1 MANFPVDPAGLPVD
15 KPGNQR
21 LAGKAAIITG
31 SGSGLGRASALRFA
45 REGAQVVCADID
57 PDAAQ
62 AVSAEI
68 GSGGGAALAVQVDT
82 TLSGAVDAMV
92 AAALETFGKI
102 DILFSNAGISG
113 PGNAADV
120 PEDLWDRV
128 IAVNLKGVWLCAKAV
143 LPHMMGRRAG
153 VILNQASMAAL
164 VGIDN
169 IFPYTAAKGGVTAMT
184 KQMAIAYGPHN
195 IRVNAICPGTIPT
208 PLVYRSRVE
217 RGAAAID
224 ADQDRLDAQ
233 VAERFPLKRLGV
245 PDDVA
250 AMAVFLASDEAD
262 WVTGGVFPVD
272 GGRSAS

>member
-1 MANFPVDPAGLPVD
+1 LT
-15 KPGNQR
+15 
-21 LAGKAAIITG
+21 GKTAILTG
-31 SGSGLGRASALRFA
+31 SGSGLGKAAALRFA
-45 REGAQVVCADID
+45 REGAQVACADID
-57 PDAAQ
+57 LDAART
-62 AVSAEI
+62 VTAEI
-68 GSGGGAALAVQVDT
+68 EADGGTARAVWVDT
-82 TLSGAVDAMV
+82 TSSDAVDDMV
-92 AAALETFGKI
+92 AMCLEEFGQV
-102 DILFSNAGISG
+102 DVLFSNAGISG

-120 PEDLWDRV
+120 PEALWDRV
-128 IAVNLKGVWLCAKAV
+128 IAVNLKGVWLGARAV
-143 LPHMMGRRAG
+143 LPHMITRRRG
-153 VILNQASMAAL
+153 VIINQASMAAL

-184 KQMAIAYGPHN
+184 KQMAVAYGPHN

-217 RGAAAID
+217 RGLAAGD